1 MATPAQLEV
10 NRLRSEIEETQENI
24 RAFQERLQEPNLT
37 ALQRGTAQTNL
48 NRATARLAELQA
60 ELVAAEA
67 AVANEP
73 APQPA
78 PPATA
83 GQTVSDDAP
92 AGPNAVPP
100 QTVAPGT
107 DGRVTPPVE
116 TGTDA
121 APKTTEQTQAITT
134 ESNSGKPVAA
144 PPTGIGAVTTP
155 GAAVVNP
162 GVAAPK
168 DDAATPAPQ
177 AAVNANDTVGPNV
190 KPRPNVLDNY
200 ASYSYS
206 ASVYLLTEQQYV
218 RLLNAANKKIDGY
231 QLLFQSGGA
240 ANNVG
245 GLRPPPTQ
253 GLSSGGG
260 QGIDGQDGD
269 GTSAAAQPDGGR
281 NPFFDNDFYIDSISF
296 ETLPPGKGT
305 GAAHNVSTMKFTL
318 VEPNGITLLDRLYD
332 AVANSAPTGADG
344 RVNYATATYLMVMRF
359 YGYDSEGKLEQVRS
373 KTDQEGTSDPA
384 AIIEKFIPFRISN
397 IKWGVGSKLVSYD
410 WECVPIGQQIAGY
423 ASRGTIPY
431 DVQLVDST
439 VGGLLGSA
447 AKYSSTGAPAAAP
460 GASTTPSASTSA
472 STNQSSAEDRRL
484 ASAGSGASQPASAS
498 TPAPAK
504 ASAAPTNKT
513 TITAGLAGAM
523 NEFQAKLV
531 KDGIYTYADEYVIR
545 FVGPDADKIR
555 DATLQ
560 LPNAK
565 VDKRLT
571 AAGKNDPK
579 SLDQGKTSVD
589 MVSRSFSITAGQQML
604 QAIDLTIR
612 NSSYIRDQA
621 LVVINP
627 DGSQTANPN
636 SRNKPLK
643 WYTIAMTSEPISE
656 LDPKRN
662 DRAYRIIYSVAARE
676 VKNVTSKYF
685 PISKFTG
692 VHKSYPYW
700 FTGENTA
707 VLEYQE
713 TLNALYQVTLSG
725 SDKEASNASKVA
737 AAQTASLA
745 NIITYNYAPRSTESS
760 AGSDGKVNEI
770 GANAAEVLYSP
781 ADLATTKIKIVG
793 DPAWIMQGSNF
804 RTVTDE
810 MFGGEALKT
819 GFMPD
824 GSIAFDNQDVLFE
837 INWQRPED
845 YDISTGLADP
855 YSETQKKYNNRTALQ
870 SRVYLCTKVLS
881 EFKSGRFEQ
890 TLEGTLYNFT
900 IPNKTNAAN
909 PAAAASSTAPG
920 ANDPNQSPAE
930 TQRQAQ
936 VIQPGTTRPS
946 ASSSP
951 SSNQSAAETQRLA
964 NAGSAPTLGA
974 AQNSAAVRQPSVST
988 GGAGAATAPNL
999 ANTGVSGSG
1008 TNQQT
1013 PAGAAPPATDS
1024 SGTVIGPPTAVGSTP
1039 PKIADNTGPTSPTN
1053 PANQQIAKES

>member
-24 RAFQERLQEPNLT
+24 RAFQERLQDPNLT
-37 ALQRGTAQTNL
+37 ALQRGTAQRNL
-48 NRATARLAELQA
+48 DRATARLAELQT

-67 AVANEP
+67 AVASEP
-73 APQPA
+73 APQPP

-83 GQTVSDDAP
+83 AETVKDDAP
-92 AGPNAVPP
+92 AGPTAVPP
-100 QTVAPGT
+100 QTVDPGT

-116 TGTDA
+116 TGTN
-121 APKTTEQTQAITT
+121 PPVNTSEQNQAITT
-134 ESNSGKPVAA
+134 DSNSGNAVAT
-144 PPTGIGAVTTP
+144 PPTGTSTVATPAAPVINP
-155 GAAVVNP
+155 GA
-162 GVAAPK
+162 AAPK

-177 AAVNANDTVGPNV
+177 AAVNANDTAGPNV

-206 ASVYLLTEQQYV
+206 ASVYLMTEQQYV

-245 GLRPPPTQ
+245 GLRPPPA
-253 GLSSGGG
+253 
-260 QGIDGQDGD
+260 
-269 GTSAAAQPDGGR
+269 TSINAGFGAGVSEFGEEPAAAQPDGGR

-332 AVANSAPTGADG
+332 AVANSAPLAADG
-344 RVNYATATYLMVMRF
+344 RVNYSAATYLMVIRF
-359 YGYDSEGKLEQVRS
+359 YGYDSNGNLEQVRN
-373 KTDQEGTSDPA
+373 KPDQEGTSDPA
-384 AIIEKFIPFRISN
+384 AIIEKFIPFRMN
-397 IKWGVGSKLVSYD
+397 AIKWSVGSKLVSYD
-410 WECVPIGQQIAGY
+410 WECSPIGQQIAGY

-447 AKYSSTGAPAAAP
+447 AKYSGTTAPAAAP
-460 GASTTPSASTSA
+460 GASTTASASTSA
-472 STNQSSAEDRRL
+472 SSNQSSAETRRL
-484 ASAGSGASQPASAS
+484 ASAGSAAPATASA
-498 TPAPAK
+498 PAPAK

-531 KDGIYTYADEYVIR
+531 KDGIYTYADEYVIK

-555 DATLQ
+555 DAALQ

-636 SRNKPLK
+636 ARNKPLK

-656 LDPKRN
+656 IDPKRN

-676 VKNVTSKYF
+676 VKNVASKYF

-713 TLNALYQVTLSG
+713 TLNALFQLTLSG
-725 SDKEASNASKVA
+725 SDKEASNASKA
-737 AAQTASLA
+737 AAKQTASME

-760 AGSDGKVNEI
+760 AGGDGKVNEI

-781 ADLATTKIKIVG
+781 SDLKTVKLKIVG

-845 YDISTGLADP
+845 YNIGTGLADP

-900 IPNKTNAAN
+900 IPDKTNAAN
-909 PAAAASSTAPG
+909 PAAAASSTAP
-920 ANDPNQSPAE
+920 AAKTTDPNQSAAE
-930 TQRQAQ
+930 TQRLANAGN
-936 VIQPGTTRPS
+936 PGTTRPS

-951 SSNQSAAETQRLA
+951 SSNESAAETRRLA
-964 NAGSAPTLGA
+964 NAGSASTLGA
-974 AQNSAAVRQPSVST
+974 TQNSAATREPSVST
-988 GGAGAATAPNL
+988 GGAAIAPDL

-1013 PAGAAPPATDS
+1013 PAGAASPATDS
-1024 SGTVIGPPTAVGSTP
+1024 SGTVVGTPNAVGSTP
-1039 PKIADNTGPTSPTN
+1039 PKIADNTGPDSPTN
-1053 PANQQIAKES
+1053 PANMLIAKES

>member
-10 NRLRSEIEETQENI
+10 NRLRNEIEETQENI

-134 ESNSGKPVAA
+134 ESNSGNPVAA
-144 PPTGIGAVTTP
+144 PPTGTGVVATP
-155 GAAVVNP
+155 GAAVVAP

-177 AAVNANDTVGPNV
+177 AAVNANDTAGPNV
-190 KPRPNVLDNY
+190 KPRPNVLDDY

-206 ASVYLLTEQQYV
+206 ASVYLMTEPQYT
-218 RLLNAANKKIDGY
+218 RLLTSTTKTIDGY

-245 GLRPPPTQ
+245 GIRPPPTG

-260 QGIDGQDGD
+260 QGVDGQDGVGP
-269 GTSAAAQPDGGR
+269 GTPQPDGGR
-281 NPFFDNDFYIDSISF
+281 NPFFDNDFYIDSVTI
-296 ETLPPGKGT
+296 ENVPPGKGT
-305 GAAHNVSTMKFTL
+305 GSAHTISSMKFTL
-318 VEPNGITLLDRLYD
+318 IEPNGITLLDRLYD
-332 AVANSAPTGADG
+332 AVANSAPVGPDG
-344 RVNYATATYLMVMRF
+344 KVNYSVATFLMVIRF

-384 AIIEKFIPFRISN
+384 SVIEKFIPFKMRGIN
-397 IKWGVGSKLVSYD
+397 WGVSSKLVSYE
-410 WECVPIGQQIAGY
+410 WECVPVGQLIAGY

-447 AKYSSTGAPAAAP
+447 VKYSGAAGPPAAP
-460 GASTTPSASTSA
+460 GQSTTAN
-472 STNQSSAEDRRL
+472 TNQSDAETRRL
-484 ASAGSGASQPASAS
+484 ASAGTP
-498 TPAPAK
+498 PAPAK
-504 ASAAPTNKT
+504 ANAAPTDKT

-523 NEFQAKLV
+523 NEFQKKLV
-531 KDGIYTYADEYVIR
+531 KDGIFTYADEYVIE
-545 FVGPDADKIR
+545 FIGPDANKIR
-555 DATLQ
+555 DAKLQ

-565 VDKRLT
+565 VDKSKT
-571 AAGKNDPK
+571 AAGPPATKD
-579 SLDQGKTSVD
+579 SQVLDQGKTSVD
-589 MVSRSFSITAGQQML
+589 MISRSFSITAGQQLL
-604 QAIDLTIR
+604 QAIELTIR

-621 LVVINP
+621 LVIVNP
-627 DGSQTANPN
+627 DGTQIPNPN
-636 SRNKPLK
+636 ARDKPLK
-643 WYTIAMTSEPISE
+643 WFVITMSAEAISE

-662 DRAYRIIYSVAARE
+662 DKAYRITYSIASRE
-676 VKNVTSKYF
+676 VKNVISKYF
-685 PISKFTG
+685 PVSRFTG

-700 FTGENTA
+700 FTGENIA
-707 VLEYQE
+707 VLDYQE
-713 TLNALYQVTLSG
+713 SFNALYQLTVSG
-725 SDKEASNASKVA
+725 GPSEKNLASQNREKYTSSMADIV
-737 AAQTASLA
+737 
-745 NIITYNYAPRSTESS
+745 TYNYAPTSTESG
-760 AGSDGKVNEI
+760 AGADGRSNEP

-781 ADLATTKIKIVG
+781 GDLRECKVKIVG

-804 RTVTDE
+804 RMPNDE
-810 MFGGEALKT
+810 YFSGQSLST
-819 GFMPD
+819 GFDPD
-824 GSIAFDNQDVLFE
+824 GSISFDTQDVLFE
-837 INWQRPED
+837 IRWQRPED
-845 YDISTGLADP
+845 YDLATGLADP

-870 SRVYLCTKVLS
+870 SRVYQCKKVIS
-881 EFKSGRFEQ
+881 EFRQGRFEQ
-890 TLEGTLYNFT
+890 TLEGAIYMFPVPDKSNTANPGAAAQT
-900 IPNKTNAAN
+900 NSAGKNPNVTNEVAARQNIDLSTTAGLAARQNAAATD
-909 PAAAASSTAPG
+909 PRRVGSVDS
-920 ANDPNQSPAE
+920 ANRE
-930 TQRQAQ
+930 
-936 VIQPGTTRPS
+936 
-946 ASSSP
+946 
-951 SSNQSAAETQRLA
+951 SAAVI
-964 NAGSAPTLGA
+964 GA
-974 AQNSAAVRQPSVST
+974 QQNSAATQTPSVST
-988 GGAGAATAPNL
+988 GTGAGTATGPDL
-999 ANTGVSGSG
+999 ANTGVSGTG
-1008 TNQQT
+1008 TNRQT
-1013 PAGAAPPATDS
+1013 PAGPPTPATDS

-1039 PKIADNTGPTSPTN
+1039 PKIADNTSPTSPTN
-1053 PANQQIAKES
+1053 PANMLIAKES